1 IGSWPPRR
9 RMALDIKS
17 WEQTFQELI
26 QQEKPRARWTLKL
39 DEKLQ
44 PNSVDQGW
52 KQYKQR
58 AFGSFQCSSCQR
70 KWASA
75 KVQVLY
81 HMFLEPRKSQGTV
94 LMRLFGQRCKK
105 CYRSR
110 FEKPEFSSQST
121 TTILQNLVQR
131 VLERCYR
138 GGIRRA
144 PEIPV
149 TVEVPL
155 DGSHDTANCEAC
167 VLHICTWVSQSLET
181 KLESGISSPRV
192 GDAFVQNKEAQRSG
206 RNCILTVSEPSHA
219 TARAQV
225 PEGTG
230 PQATQ
235 GIGPQATQGATP
247 QATKGTG
254 PWATQPIQVAGSL
267 PTGWAITQ
275 PKQVVGPLRANS
287 QATRGSNPH
296 AAGSAAPQATQ
307 GSASQTTQ
315 GSAPQA
321 TQGSAPHIT
330 QGPAPQAA
338 QGSHP
343 QATQGPASQ
352 VPQGPAPQATQG
364 SAPQAAQGLN
374 PQVAGRT
381 APQATQGSHPRAT
394 QGPAPQT
401 TWGPAPQATR
411 GSEPQATRG
420 LDPQAAGRSAPQA
433 RRGTAPQTTWGTDS
447 QIACETGPKATHGS
461 RTFGGTQAG
470 WPVTTA
476 SAFCKPRNR
485 VGSES
490 LITESRRSPLTWER
504 QVRSSTRRPS
514 PDSTFKSS
522 ILAPNNDPGQNQ
534 RFLWGCMCVV
544 ALFAFIAT
552 RYL

>member
-1 IGSWPPRR
+1 
-9 RMALDIKS
+9 MALDIKS

-206 RNCILTVSEPSHA
+206 RYKGVKPSRCRECSPAGHTGVSLTDHTGVSPSGHTGFSPTHHTGASPTGRPGVTPSGHTGASLTGPTGASPTGHTGVSPSGRTGVKPSGGREDSSTGHTRVTPSGHTGASPTNHMGASPTGHTRKVWRREEEGVWAGRVGWPRLFSPETAAADQSQTPDKGAPEVGEPSDPSLRPLVP
-219 TARAQV
+219 RAQRCQRAEERSV
-225 PEGTG
+225 LETAPD
-230 PQATQ
+230 PRD
-235 GIGPQATQGATP
+235 
-247 QATKGTG
+247 
-254 PWATQPIQVAGSL
+254 
-267 PTGWAITQ
+267 
-275 PKQVVGPLRANS
+275 PKQNS
-287 QATRGSNPH
+287 PNLH
-296 AAGSAAPQATQ
+296 
-307 GSASQTTQ
+307 
-315 GSAPQA
+315 
-321 TQGSAPHIT
+321 
-330 QGPAPQAA
+330 
-338 QGSHP
+338 
-343 QATQGPASQ
+343 
-352 VPQGPAPQATQG
+352 
-364 SAPQAAQGLN
+364 
-374 PQVAGRT
+374 
-381 APQATQGSHPRAT
+381 
-394 QGPAPQT
+394 
-401 TWGPAPQATR
+401 
-411 GSEPQATRG
+411 
-420 LDPQAAGRSAPQA
+420 
-433 RRGTAPQTTWGTDS
+433 
-447 QIACETGPKATHGS
+447 QIGHSGWSS
-461 RTFGGTQAG
+461 RFGGNWKGA
-470 WPVTTA
+470 
-476 SAFCKPRNR
+476 
-485 VGSES
+485 
-490 LITESRRSPLTWER
+490 
-504 QVRSSTRRPS
+504 
-514 PDSTFKSS
+514 
-522 ILAPNNDPGQNQ
+522 
-534 RFLWGCMCVV
+534 
-544 ALFAFIAT
+544 
-552 RYL
+552 